1 MKRPAG
7 SPPLPGE
14 MEEAPVSPPVMQQ
27 EPVDVPPPYQMPNY
41 LYKPKTLEELQWE
54 KELEEDNGL
63 PF

>member
-1 MKRPAG
+1 M
-7 SPPLPGE
+7 
-14 MEEAPVSPPVMQQ
+14 
-27 EPVDVPPPYQMPNY
+27 PPPYQMPNY